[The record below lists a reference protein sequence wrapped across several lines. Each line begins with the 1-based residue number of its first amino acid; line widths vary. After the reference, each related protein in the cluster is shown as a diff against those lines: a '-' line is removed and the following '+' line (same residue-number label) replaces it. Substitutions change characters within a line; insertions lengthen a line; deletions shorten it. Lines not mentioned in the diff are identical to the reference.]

1 MSDCVYVI
9 FKAGPESYQNEAETC
24 FNFVYPRHIH
34 RRMHGLHYVTD
45 HVSSQQG
52 SQIKV
57 RISSSLTYCQKLD
70 QSIPT
75 L

>member
-1 MSDCVYVI
+1 MSDYVYVI
-9 FKAGPESYQNEAETC
+9 FQAGPESYQNEAETC

-34 RRMHGLHYVTD
+34 GRMYGLHYVTD

-70 QSIPT
+70 QSIPA